1 MRLETELAQMDLI
14 VLNSDHFGLVLVL
27 ETKEITWDHH
37 PVSLNN
43 QWRDWWDDSFCGGS
57 YHTHLS
63 QEATIHPLAE
73 LLFSAMTVKAAEGH
87 GLTGQLLFGQLQVDK
102 MIPTLNDSIM
112 IPEKYYNQIWTH
124 CISPPHVCLLIKK
137 TKSSFSFLF
146 NVCDPWHMLYQVA
159 VNQISTKSVLET
171 MALLGLL
178 RILGIGP
185 QFPSSKERLP
195 TLWSTK
201 YNLGPAVLY

>member
-1 MRLETELAQMDLI
+1 ME
-14 VLNSDHFGLVLVL
+14 
-27 ETKEITWDHH
+27 
-37 PVSLNN
+37 
-43 QWRDWWDDSFCGGS
+43 RDWWDDSFCGGS
-57 YHTHLS
+57 YRTHLS

-73 LLFSAMTVKAAEGH
+73 VLFSAMTVKAAEGH

-159 VNQISTKSVLET
+159 VNHISTKSVLET

-178 RILGIGP
+178 RILGIVP

-195 TLWSTK
+195 LYEVQSIIWGQLFCIICWS
-201 YNLGPAVLY
+201 PATQWVS